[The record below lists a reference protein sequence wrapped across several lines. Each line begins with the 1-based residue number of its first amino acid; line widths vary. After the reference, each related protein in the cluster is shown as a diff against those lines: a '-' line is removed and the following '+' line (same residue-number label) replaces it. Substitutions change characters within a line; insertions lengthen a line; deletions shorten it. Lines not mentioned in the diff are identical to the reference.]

1 MKKRSC
7 PFPSATLLTDI
18 PLCSVFEM
26 ARVNLTFINW
36 LGIDKL
42 RENHDKDW

>member
-7 PFPSATLLTDI
+7 PVPSATLLTAI
-18 PLCSVFEM
+18 PRSVFEM
-26 ARVNLTFINW
+26 TRVNLTLGNW